1 MTNLEALIGEVEPY
15 TVSPFS
21 LKKKLADNGVSD
33 TETYSVGNKRSIAM
47 CAVSI
52 LVSLL
57 PLSGDSTGK
66 SSQSYNR
73 EGLERRI
80 HALCSENGLDLPDSL
95 AVPTVEI
102 YPDIF

>member
-15 TVSPFS
+15 TVSQYAYRKR
-21 LKKKLADNGVSD
+21 LLDAGL
-33 TETYSVGNKRSIAM
+33 EEQGTYSSDSKRDIAR

-57 PLSGDSTGK
+57 PLTGDKTGK
-66 SSQSYNR
+66 TSQQYSR
-73 EGLERRI
+73 EGLEDRI
-80 HALCSENGLDLPDSL
+80 RQLCDENGLDLPEGL

-102 YPDIF
+102 HPSII

>member
-15 TVSPFS
+15 TVSQY
-21 LKKKLADNGVSD
+21 A
-33 TETYSVGNKRSIAM
+33 YSKRLLDAGLSESGAYSAGNKRDIAR

-57 PLSGDSTGK
+57 PLTGGRTGK
-66 SSQSYNR
+66 TSQQYSR
-73 EGLERRI
+73 EGLEDRI
-80 HALCSENGLDLPDSL
+80 QQLCEENGLDLPEGL

-102 YPDIF
+102 HPSII